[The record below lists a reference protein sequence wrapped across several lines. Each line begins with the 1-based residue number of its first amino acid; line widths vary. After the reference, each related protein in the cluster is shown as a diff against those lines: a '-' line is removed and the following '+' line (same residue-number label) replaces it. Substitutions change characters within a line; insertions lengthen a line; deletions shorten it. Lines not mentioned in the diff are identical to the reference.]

1 MVIEGID
8 IETDIEEED
17 EEAEAEAAEAAEAL
31 IQLFSVALPLAP
43 SR

>member
-17 EEAEAEAAEAAEAL
+17 EEKEAEAAEAL